1 MSARAAAV
9 SRWDAHRLLQ
19 AVAYA
24 MVLAAFV
31 PIALSGEV
39 GVVAPAAFALAMGL
53 SLARDPRISPP
64 RPATATVWTGVVL
77 LAFLGL
83 IGWALQD
90 GAWLLHALEFAL
102 LLTASRFFQRRFAK
116 DYLQLLA
123 LSFVLLLVA
132 AIVQPGPVFA
142 LCFLVYTIATMW
154 GLTLLHLVREIE
166 DQTLTGPA
174 QLLPPAR
181 RWLGLRAPKPVP
193 PQLPWPNLP
202 AQSSALEWR
211 TRRLI
216 GPRYFAASSLLA
228 LAVLTGSAL
237 FFFLFPRLGVGFF
250 FAQTRPGKSMI
261 GFSTDAELGGFGALK
276 SNAEVVMRLTF
287 PAHPERLQ
295 QSLRLRGV
303 TFETFA
309 GNGWLRTPQEGRPL
323 RWNEGLLRVPRVELP
338 EPQRDRAWRAEI
350 YLEPL
355 DRNNRVLFTPPQ
367 TYGVEL
373 LDTKYDFLRGRKKS
387 VLRNPDGDLT
397 YTAPPDTALHYAVNV
412 VEPLLDAADSERL
425 RQAGTDYPPDL
436 LQRFTQVPADLDQR
450 IPALARKLAGAAAT
464 PYDQAA
470 ALELGLR
477 NGWLYSLAGD
487 QDAQQPLLDFLFG
500 KRSGHCEYFATSMAL
515 LLRTLGVPARPVH
528 GFAGGA
534 FNPIGGYRMIRQGDA
549 HAWVEVYFP
558 RVGWR
563 TFDPTPPSGQTP
575 PPDTGIGQT
584 LRQLAD
590 GASLLWYQWVVE
602 YDLERQIETLRT
614 LGGLLKDLSKR
625 GGLDKLTGRTAAA
638 ELDQPDAD
646 GHETRHW
653 PAWLP
658 VLLIVLAA
666 AGAVQALRSW
676 RRRVRSSGLD
686 PALEELIRKIQ
697 AQLQRHGWQRHRW
710 ETWSAVANRVRPD
723 GPEVSAALQQFAEA
737 YDRARFG
744 PDGRDEAHAAALAA
758 GRTVLATTKRQI
770 QGNSIANASGR
781 TQPLGPRR

>member
-1 MSARAAAV
+1 MSSIAAAT

-39 GVVAPAAFALAMGL
+39 GRVAPAAFAAAMAL
-53 SLARDPRISPP
+53 SLTRDPRLSPP
-64 RPATATVWTGVVL
+64 RPATATLWTGVVL

-83 IGWALQD
+83 VGWALQD

-132 AIVQPGPVFA
+132 AIVQPGPLFA
-142 LCFLVYTIATMW
+142 ICFLVYTMATMW

-166 DQTLTGPA
+166 DQTLTGPKH
-174 QLLPPAR
+174 LLPPSR
-181 RWLGLRAPKPVP
+181 RWLGLRAAKPVP
-193 PQLPWPNLP
+193 PQAVWPDLP
-202 AQSSALEWR
+202 AHASALEWR

-216 GPRYFAASSLLA
+216 GPRYFAASSVLA

-250 FAQTRPGKSMI
+250 FAQTRPGKAMI
-261 GFSTDAELGGFGALK
+261 GFSTDAELGNFGALK

-287 PAHPERLQ
+287 PQHPERLQ
-295 QSLRLRGV
+295 QGLRLRGV
-303 TFETFA
+303 TFDTFS
-309 GNGWLRTPQEGRPL
+309 GNGWLRAPQDGRPL
-323 RWNEGLLRVPRVELP
+323 RWSEGLLKLPRMEQP
-338 EPQRDRAWRAEI
+338 DPARDRTWRAEV

-355 DRNNRVLFTPPQ
+355 DRNNRVLFAPPQ

-397 YTAPPDTALHYAVNV
+397 YTAPPDTALHYAVHV
-412 VEPLLDAADSERL
+412 VEPLSAAAESDQL
-425 RQAGTDYPPDL
+425 RQAGTDYPPGV
-436 LQRFTQVPADLDQR
+436 LQRFTQLPADLDPR
-450 IPALARKLAGAAAT
+450 IAALAKKLAGPAT
-464 PYDQAA
+464 LPYDQAV

-500 KRSGHCEYFATSMAL
+500 KRSGHCEYFATSMTL

-528 GFAGGA
+528 GFSGGA

-558 RVGWR
+558 KIGWR

-575 PPDTGIGQT
+575 PPDDGIAQT
-584 LRQLAD
+584 LRQLSD

-614 LGGLLKDLSKR
+614 LGGLLKDLSKSK
-625 GGLDKLTGRTAAA
+625 GLDRLSGRTAAA
-638 ELDQPDAD
+638 EVEDPEPASDSPDRWPTWLVGLLLGGAALGGLQVVRLWRKQPSA
-646 GHETRHW
+646 
-653 PAWLP
+653 
-658 VLLIVLAA
+658 
-666 AGAVQALRSW
+666 
-676 RRRVRSSGLD
+676 SGLD
-686 PALEELIRKIQ
+686 PALDALIGKIQ
-697 AQLQRHGWQRHRW
+697 AQLRRHGWQRHSW
-710 ETWSAVANRVRPD
+710 ETWGALAARVRASS
-723 GPEVSAALQQFAEA
+723 PEVGAALDHFAAA
-737 YDRARFG
+737 YDRARYAPG
-744 PDGRDEAHAAALAA
+744 DRKSGHSAALAA
-758 GRTVLATTKRQI
+758 GETVVAAMKLHDNRPPPPA
-770 QGNSIANASGR
+770 ANACAG
-781 TQPLGPRR
+781 G